1 MSSTNRGAVRKPQ
14 DFYETPEWLTEA
26 IMPSLHRWF
35 GYSCRRIL
43 EPASGNGAIVRV
55 LERWFPEARIDAG
68 DIQNGQDFLT
78 HEYSGSYD
86 LIITN
91 PPYSLAMEFV
101 ERAYTYHNSVPH
113 GLLSMNRGLVAMLLR
128 LNFLGSQ
135 ERAPWFRLFG
145 GHTPSIYV
153 SPRRPDFTGDGG
165 DSTEYAWFVWGR
177 SKSEV
182 FILDTDLKDSKTL
195 NLLQPAPV
203 DKQKPPTR
211 TSTA

>member
-26 IMPSLHRWF
+26 IMPYLRQWWYGSD
-35 GYSCRRIL
+35 GSYRRIL

-55 LERWFPEARIDAG
+55 VERWFPEAHIDAG
-68 DIQNGQDFLT
+68 DIQNGQDFLAY
-78 HEYSGSYD
+78 EYSGPYD

-101 ERAYTYHNSVPH
+101 QRAFTYHNSQVPH
-113 GLLSMNRGLVAMLLR
+113 GLLSMDRGLVAMLLR

-135 ERAPWFRLFG
+135 ERAPWFRQFG
-145 GHTPSIYV
+145 NTPSVYV
-153 SPRRPDFTGDGG
+153 TPKRPDFTGDGG

-177 SKSEV
+177 SSPGV
-182 FILDTDLKDSKTL
+182 FILDTDLHDPKTGWL
-195 NLLQPAPV
+195 FPE
-203 DKQKPPTR
+203 
-211 TSTA
+211 SHI